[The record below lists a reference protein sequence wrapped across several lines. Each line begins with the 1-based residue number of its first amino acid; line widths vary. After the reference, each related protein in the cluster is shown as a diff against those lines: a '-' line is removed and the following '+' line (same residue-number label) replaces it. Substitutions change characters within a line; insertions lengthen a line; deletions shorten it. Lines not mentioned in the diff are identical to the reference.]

1 MLKINFRNMKL
12 RNFFIGLA
20 VAAASAAAVS
30 CSDDFDRPPV
40 IVPEATIE
48 ANTTIL
54 ELKERYWQGTG
65 SYLTEIGLTDSGEHI
80 IIAGRVV
87 SSDECGNI
95 YQRIVIEDETAAI
108 PVRVYATGLY
118 ETYHYG
124 QEVRMD
130 VTGLLMG
137 TYNGWL
143 MIGVEYN
150 SGIGG
155 MDKTVMTERAQVN
168 GLPDAREIT
177 DYTVT
182 IPAMNGVNT
191 SDVTE
196 FMTWQ
201 SRFVTLENVEFVD
214 GGKQPFGDNSDNAY
228 VTRYIKDAD
237 GNRMVVNTSNK
248 CTFKGTTMPTGTGT
262 VRAILSYYRSDWQL
276 VISNP
281 ATDCIGFDPMGE
293 PVDPGTPTVPG
304 DAAAQISADFEDGQL
319 PAGWTAVATSGDRTW
334 FVKDFNNNF
343 YAQCSAYKGKAGS
356 EGFRSWLITSAVD
369 VDKMTE
375 KVMSFETEIQYGP
388 NEGNMQ
394 LYVLDSN
401 DPTKAQ
407 MVEMTYTQPNPTS
420 AASSGY
426 VFSGEIDLSQF
437 SGVKY
442 IGWLYI
448 ASDPDNSRTYRVDN
462 VKIGFKADQ
471 EPVTPPTPAG
481 GTLYTALDENATSID
496 WTLTNTEI
504 WKWAEYSGKH
514 YLNVSA
520 FNKPEF
526 YGQDSYAE
534 SPVIDLTS
542 ASKATLTFDHAAKFQ
557 TTLKQLCGVVVK
569 LEGAT
574 EWTELTIPEW
584 PAAGAWTFV
593 SSGAIDLSAYAGKK
607 IQLAFKYG
615 CSAEGADQWEIKN
628 LKITE

>member
-1 MLKINFRNMKL
+1 MLKINFRNMKI

-20 VAAASAAAVS
+20 VAAASAGAVS

-54 ELKERYWQGTG
+54 DLKEQYWQGTG
-65 SYLTEIGLTDSGEHI
+65 SYLTEIGLTENGDHI
-80 IIAGRVV
+80 IIGGRVV

-95 YQRIVIEDETAAI
+95 YQRIIIEDETAAI

-124 QEVRMD
+124 QEVLMD
-130 VTGLLMG
+130 VTGLLIG

-143 MIGVEYN
+143 MIGVDYN
-150 SGIGG
+150 GGIGG
-155 MDKTVMTERAQVN
+155 MDKNVMTERAQVN
-168 GLPDAREIT
+168 GLPDVREII
-177 DYTVT
+177 DYNVT
-182 IPAMNGVNT
+182 ISEMNGINT

-201 SRFVTLENVEFVD
+201 SRFVSLENVEFVD
-214 GGKQPFGDNSDNAY
+214 AGKQPFGDSSENSY

-248 CTFKGTTMPTGTGT
+248 CTFSGTTMPTGTGT
-262 VRAILSYYRSDWQL
+262 VRAILSYFRSDWQL
-276 VISNP
+276 VISDP
-281 ATDCIGFDPMGE
+281 ATDCIGFDEMGE
-293 PVDPGTPTVPG
+293 PTDPGQPAEPG
-304 DAAAQISADFEDGQL
+304 DAAAQITADFESGSL
-319 PAGWTAVATSGDRTW
+319 PAGWTETTTSGNRNW
-334 FVKDFNNNF
+334 LVKDFSGNY
-343 YAQCSAYKGKAGS
+343 YAQCSAFKGTAGAN
-356 EGFRSWLITSAVD
+356 GFESWLITAPVD
-369 VDKMTE
+369 FDKMTE
-375 KVMSFETEIQYGP
+375 KVMSFETEIQYSGVSDL
-388 NEGNMQ
+388 Q
-394 LYVLDSN
+394 LYV
-401 DPTKAQ
+401 
-407 MVEMTYTQPNPTS
+407 MTS
-420 AASSGY
+420 ADPATAEKTELTFIKPEPNANESSTGY
-426 VFSGEIDLSQF
+426 LFSGEIDLSQF
-437 SGVKY
+437 TGVKY
-442 IGWLYI
+442 VAWLYT
-448 ASDPDNSRTYRVDN
+448 AVDPNASRTYRVDN

-496 WTLTNTEI
+496 WTLTNTDI
-504 WKWAEYSGKH
+504 WKWTEYSGKH

-526 YGQDSYAE
+526 YDQVSYAE

-557 TTLKQLCGVVVK
+557 TTLKQLCGVVVR

-574 EWTELTIPEW
+574 DWTELTIPEW

-607 IQLAFKYG
+607 IQIAFKYG
-615 CSAEGADQWEIKN
+615 SSAEGADQWEIKN